1 MKTKYNLNDKE
12 IQEEK
17 QEKYEAIG
25 EASGDLTIKSERIDD
40 HVLLLNIMMNIR
52 LPEIIDRHIKRHG
65 LQEGLSW
72 GRPAMIW
79 LTHIMSHGDHRKVT
93 VREWIR
99 QNQEMLE
106 KVTGKE
112 IRDTD
117 FTDDR
122 LTLLSEKL
130 SDEKIWHAIEK
141 DLDENMIRVYD
152 LETKCVRI
160 DTATV
165 SGYHEGSGEGLMQYG
180 NSKDDPGLRQIKV
193 LAGALD
199 PLGLPLITEVL
210 SGERADDKLYVPA
223 ADRIVKIIKKPG
235 LLFVGDCKM
244 SAAETR
250 RHIHDLGHHYLTP
263 LSMVGN
269 NRENAEEWIQTALN
283 SPEKL
288 TAVYIKDQKG
298 KDVLPAK
305 GYETK
310 RVCLIEKEGKSS
322 EWEERAMIV
331 HSESYAGTLGNGLDE
346 RLKNAGKKLTNLTP
360 ARGKGKRQIT
370 EETELRKS
378 ADAILK
384 SHRVEGF
391 MDYQFERQE
400 EKESRYIGRGRGK
413 EGRPKQETV
422 KVRCQI
428 TNIMRNEEAIESVKK
443 TMGRRI
449 YVTDTESDKL
459 SLEQAVLTYRNE
471 WLIERGFHRLK
482 GAPLSLDPMFVKR
495 DDQIAGLTHLLSI
508 AVRFLTLIEFAVR
521 RALKKNHEKLV
532 GLHPENPKKG
542 TDSPTTER
550 LLNAFKGITLTIIRL
565 PDKTIRHVTPLTS
578 LQTRIP
584 ELIGLSPDIY
594 RFLENNS

>member
-1 MKTKYNLNDKE
+1 MKTQYNMNDKKNK
-12 IQEEK
+12 EEK
-17 QEKYEAIG
+17 QGKYEATWDF
-25 EASGDLTIKSERIDD
+25 SGDLSIRSERIDD
-40 HVLLLNIMMNIR
+40 HVLLLHIMMKMG
-52 LPEIIDRHIKRHG
+52 LPEIMDRHLKRHG

-72 GRPAMIW
+72 GWLAAIW
-79 LTHIMSHGDHRKVT
+79 LAHIMSHGDHRKVR

-99 QNQEMLE
+99 QDHEMLE
-106 KVTGKE
+106 KVTGKQ

-122 LTLLSEKL
+122 LTLLLEKMSE
-130 SDEKIWHAIEK
+130 EKIWHAIEK
-141 DLDENMIRVYD
+141 DLDESMIRVYD

-160 DTATV
+160 DTTTV
-165 SGYHEGSGEGLMQYG
+165 SGYHEGSEDGLLQYG

-193 LAGALD
+193 LAAALD
-199 PLGLPLITEVL
+199 PLGLPLITEVV

-223 ADRIVKIIKKPG
+223 VDRIIKIAEKAG

-244 SAAETR
+244 SAVGTR
-250 RHIHDLGHHYLTP
+250 CHIHQLGHHYLTP

-269 NRENAEEWIQTALN
+269 NKENAEKWIRTAVN
-283 SPEKL
+283 NPEKL
-288 TAVYIKDQKG
+288 RPVFVKDQKG
-298 KDVLPAK
+298 QDIVLAK
-305 GYETK
+305 GYETQ
-310 RVCLIEKEGKSS
+310 RICCLEKEGKRCG
-322 EWEERAMIV
+322 WEERVIAV
-331 HSESYAGTLGNGLDE
+331 HSESYAKTLRNGLDE
-346 RLKNAGKKLTNLTP
+346 RLKNAGGKLINLTP

-370 EETELRKS
+370 EESELRKS

-384 SHRVEGF
+384 SHKVEGL

-413 EGRPKQETV
+413 EGRPKQEII

-428 TNIMRNEEAIESVKK
+428 TNIIRNEEAIESVKK
-443 TMGRRI
+443 TMGWRI
-449 YVTDTESDKL
+449 YVTDTEPDRL

-495 DDQIAGLTHLLSI
+495 DDQIAGLTYLLSI

-521 RALKKNHEKLV
+521 RALKKNNEKLV

-542 TDSPTTER
+542 TDSPATER
-550 LLNAFKGITLTIIRL
+550 ILNAFKGITLTIIEL
-565 PDKTIRHVTPLTS
+565 PHKTIRHVTPLTY
-578 LQTRIP
+578 LQTRIL
-584 ELIGLSPDIY
+584 ELMGLSPGIY
-594 RFLENNS
+594 SFLEINS